1 MSKSVLIALGGGG
14 LSAVASLAAQL
25 GLPGAFVLACF
36 APLPLLSVGLALGPK
51 AAALAAGA
59 GIVTAMAIAG
69 AAAGGVF
76 AGLHAVPSWLVVRQA
91 LLASGLSG
99 VAGGGGASSAPAEA
113 PTASGGGAGTRSVGG
128 DGAMGVVLSTLAVMA
143 AALGCAVAISSSGEG
158 GIEASIRDILGAA
171 VNATMTTLPVETRD
185 GFVLSAA
192 PYFVGLFGITWQL
205 LVAGNGVLAQKIVS
219 GRGWNARPTPAYANL
234 SLPDW
239 LAWPLVAAAVIA
251 LASSGDIQYL
261 ARNAALILATPYFFL
276 GLAVVH
282 AVARQSRAPGLFL
295 AAFYVT
301 FIVFM
306 VVAGAVVAGVGMI
319 EQWAGLRSRIAPPPV
334 AKE

>member
-25 GLPGAFVLACF
+25 GLPGAFLLACL
-36 APLPLLSVGLALGPK
+36 APLPLLAVGLALGPK
-51 AAALAAGA
+51 AAAIAAAAGVLAAM
-59 GIVTAMAIAG
+59 AMAG

-91 LLASGLSG
+91 LTARG
-99 VAGGGGASSAPAEA
+99 VAGGAAAGGQ
-113 PTASGGGAGTRSVGG
+113 GGGDDAA
-128 DGAMGVVLSTLAVMA
+128 DGRLIGVILASLAVVA
-143 AALGCAVAISSSGEG
+143 AVLGCAVAMTASGDG
-158 GIEASIRDILGAA
+158 GIEASIRDVLGAA
-171 VNATMTTLPVETRD
+171 VTATMTSLPAETRD
-185 GFVLSAA
+185 GFVQSAA

-205 LVAGNGVLAQKIVS
+205 LIAGNGVLAQKIVS
-219 GRGWNARPTPAYANL
+219 GRGWNARPTPKYAAV

-239 LAWPLVAAAVIA
+239 LAWPLVGVAVVA
-251 LASSGDIQYL
+251 LVGSGDVQYL
-261 ARNAALILATPYFFL
+261 ARNVALILAAPYFFL

-295 AAFYVT
+295 AAFYIT

-306 VVAGAVVAGVGMI
+306 IVAGAVVAGLGMV
-319 EQWAGLRSRIAPPPV
+319 EQWAGLRHRIAPPTR
-334 AKE
+334 KE

>member
-25 GLPGAFVLACF
+25 GLPGAFLLACL
-36 APLPLLSVGLALGPK
+36 APLPLLAVGLALGPK
-51 AAALAAGA
+51 AAAIAAAAGVLAAM
-59 GIVTAMAIAG
+59 AMAG

-91 LLASGLSG
+91 LTARG
-99 VAGGGGASSAPAEA
+99 VAGGAAAGGQ
-113 PTASGGGAGTRSVGG
+113 GGGDDAA
-128 DGAMGVVLSTLAVMA
+128 DGRLIGVILASLAVVA
-143 AALGCAVAISSSGEG
+143 AVLGCAVAMTASGDG
-158 GIEASIRDILGAA
+158 GIEASIRDVLGAA
-171 VNATMTTLPVETRD
+171 VTATMTSLPAETRD
-185 GFVLSAA
+185 GFVQSAA

-205 LVAGNGVLAQKIVS
+205 LIAGNGVLAQKIVS
-219 GRGWNARPTPAYANL
+219 GRGWNARSTPKYAAV

-239 LAWPLVAAAVIA
+239 LSWPLVGVAAVA
-251 LASSGDIQYL
+251 LVGSGDVQYL
-261 ARNAALILATPYFFL
+261 ARNVALILAAPYFFL

-295 AAFYVT
+295 AAFYIT

-306 VVAGAVVAGVGMI
+306 IVAGAVVAGLGMV
-319 EQWAGLRSRIAPPPV
+319 EQWAGLRHRIAPPTR
-334 AKE
+334 KE

>member
-36 APLPLLSVGLALGPK
+36 APLPLFTVGLALGPK
-51 AAALAAGA
+51 AAAIAAVA
-59 GIVTAMAIAG
+59 GIAAAMAIAG

-76 AGLHAVPSWLVVRQA
+76 AGLHAVPAWLVVRQA
-91 LLASGLSG
+91 LLVSGSSGGAAHGASAASTTAPFSG
-99 VAGGGGASSAPAEA
+99 PAADPAGGGRAIGVILAS
-113 PTASGGGAGTRSVGG
+113 
-128 DGAMGVVLSTLAVMA
+128 LAVMA
-143 AALGCAVAISSSGEG
+143 AALGCVVAITSSGEG
-158 GIEASIRDILGAA
+158 GIEASIRDVLGAA
-171 VNATMTTLPVETRD
+171 VTATMTSLPAETRD
-185 GFVLSAA
+185 GFVQSAA

-205 LVAGNGVLAQKIVS
+205 LIAGNGVLAQKIVS
-219 GRGWNARPTPAYANL
+219 GRGLNARPTPAYSAL

-239 LAWPLVAAAVIA
+239 LAWPLVGAAAIA
-251 LASSGDIQYL
+251 LVGSGDVQYL
-261 ARNAALILATPYFFL
+261 ARNVALILAAPYFFL

-301 FIVFM
+301 FLVFM
-306 VVAGAVVAGVGMI
+306 VVAGVIVAGVGMI
-319 EQWAGLRSRIAPPPV
+319 EQWAGLRHRIAPPPV
-334 AKE
+334 PKE